1 MRGVCTMDAGR
12 HSDGDG
18 RTPLAVLALVSF
30 LGDVVMLLIECYLLT
45 ACLLLVHGTHT
56 STLLM

>member
-1 MRGVCTMDAGR
+1 MDAGR